1 MFFTNIA
8 FIKINIK
15 FKYFLIIFKF
25 KLIIQIELL
34 AINNAIYDS
43 KKFYKILISYIIPL
57 F

>member
-43 KKFYKILISYIIPL
+43 KNFIKY
-57 F
+57 